1 MDYASVAEE
10 LVPSVTSESAE
21 TEILRTARS
30 DPAAFES
37 LYQLYFPRIY
47 AYCLRQL
54 GHPEDA
60 EDLTSFIFAQ
70 AIANLRSYR
79 GGSVAAWLFRI
90 AHNAVANH
98 WRSHRPNQS
107 LDEPGIVS
115 PIVDAASSHQLD
127 RVEDR
132 LRIAQLIAV
141 LPPRQQELLALSIL
155 GGLTAKEVGQVVG
168 KSEGAVWTALHRI
181 IQSLRTACERAEEGT

>member
-10 LVPSVTSESAE
+10 LVPSVTSERAE
-21 TEILRTARS
+21 TEVLRTARS

-70 AIANLRSYR
+70 AIANLRSYW
-79 GGSVAAWLFRI
+79 GGSVAAWLFRRRRR
-90 AHNAVANH
+90 AP
-98 WRSHRPNQS
+98 RPE
-107 LDEPGIVS
+107 LDGRPWEA
-115 PIVDAASSHQLD
+115 DARRRA
-127 RVEDR
+127 RVR
-132 LRIAQLIAV
+132 LAQD
-141 LPPRQQELLALSIL
+141 QLLALQFRLRGQRGQPDHPLPPPDGRHVRCQVEVDPSAASQPDALLLL
-155 GGLTAKEVGQVVG
+155 GLGFFMLVIAG
-168 KSEGAVWTALHRI
+168 KKMGA
-181 IQSLRTACERAEEGT
+181 